1 MRDILHEIR
10 WKLFIWRINRPRWEN
25 FLPWFEEKLQRLRG
39 KPIYAWR
46 IMQFGDCLDGSASQ
60 KHMLCVSRGWSAWKD
75 TGLVKNWRRE
85 GRTGPSFVD
94 FEFEEATFTNQEQA
108 LEALGVSL

>member
-25 FLPWFEEKLQRLRG
+25 LLPWFQEKSQRLRG

-60 KHMLCVSRGWSAWKD
+60 KHMLCISQGWSAWTD

-85 GRTGPSFVD
+85 GRAGPSSVN
-94 FEFEEATFTNQEQA
+94 FEFGGATFTNQELA
-108 LEALGVSL
+108 LKAYERG